1 MTHDPR
7 ELVRS
12 IRPQVYGSGS
22 PFKISDPLIEPLWT
36 GMRVL
41 AGIDRTGT
49 TLLDADS
56 VQIDGMEAIV
66 EGLTAAV
73 AAAAEDGLVIDGFI
87 TRQPGQ
93 DIKRAVWSDEVP
105 SMGRILGLRRN
116 RAVDT
121 VKLKEAALIE
131 HAFDPDDVLT
141 FVAIDLLWLDDTPL
155 LDVPLLERRRLLD
168 SALGESEVVRL
179 GAFIRPPIDH
189 WVHSWRAQG
198 FGGLTYKGANSRYL
212 PGQPNPDW
220 LVAGMPRR

>member
-12 IRPQVYGSGS
+12 IRPQVYGTGS

-41 AGIDRTGT
+41 AGIDPTGT
-49 TLLDADS
+49 TLLDADG
-56 VQIDGMEAIV
+56 VEIDGMEAIV
-66 EGLTAAV
+66 DGLTAA
-73 AAAAEDGLVIDGFI
+73 AREEDDGLVLDGFI

-93 DIKRAVWSDEVP
+93 DIKRAVWSDEMP
-105 SMGRILGLRRN
+105 SMGRMLGLRRN

-121 VKLKEAALIE
+121 IKLKEAALTE
-131 HAFDPDDVLT
+131 HAFEPDDVLT

-155 LDVPLLERRRLLD
+155 LDVPLLERRRLLG
-168 SALGESEVVRL
+168 SVLGESAVVRL

-212 PGQPNPDW
+212 PGLPNPDW
-220 LVAGMPRR
+220 LVAGMPHR